1 LTIDVTNYT
10 LDLDK
15 LTLEMDSA
23 GGVPSKSVMRSNW
36 CTTFFPGNNGL
47 PLSISANM
55 HPMLQISIAGVY
67 CKRQEFEIEITNYFN
82 TFNIFNFLFYIE
94 AVNLKF
100 RTHFHVESVV
110 LYT

>member
-1 LTIDVTNYT
+1 LIIDVTNYT

-15 LTLEMDSA
+15 LTFEMDSA

-67 CKRQEFEIEITNYFN
+67 CKRQEFEITYIFQYFQ
-82 TFNIFNFLFYIE
+82 FLF
-94 AVNLKF
+94 
-100 RTHFHVESVV
+100 
-110 LYT
+110 LYTTVVSRG